1 MVVVT
6 LWGVLVQDA
15 VTKIY
20 FHNSGEQ
27 FGHNYV
33 DFTMKNWEIFEKPIL
48 TTLVKIKQCIKENK

>member
-48 TTLVKIKQCIKENK
+48 TTLV